1 MTKLTKFAI
10 VELNS
15 QTDIL
20 ANLQSIELGI
30 KIASERG
37 TRMVILPE
45 NAFCF
50 GKQGFASQYF
60 DALKAWSAQ
69 AARHYGVYL
78 LAGTLPCPY
87 RPDGTP
93 VADGKLRQSSLLF
106 DPAGD
111 CLARYD
117 KIHLFKATVNDS
129 TGNYDEGRTF
139 EAGNELIVAD
149 TEFGKIGMMVC
160 FDIRFPTLAV
170 KLRELGADILTAPS
184 AFTYQTGKAHWH
196 ALLTA
201 RALDSQ
207 CMVIGAGQTGDHVVN
222 PSAPGNVRSTW
233 GHSEFIRSDG
243 ESVFTQT
250 IDAATDAANDAVT
263 RDFDITNNLDDLPLS
278 AKAASWLPKS
288 DGRPELDQTAEQ
300 NTNKTTLLQ
309 QAPTVILA
317 DFDADAQQII
327 RQNIA
332 LLECQKLTIIANNT

>member
-15 QTDIL
+15 QTNIL

-106 DPAGD
+106 DPAGN

-149 TEFGKIGMMVC
+149 TEFGKVGMMVC

-243 ESVFTQT
+243 ESVLTQK
-250 IDAATDAANDAVT
+250 INAATDSAT
-263 RDFDITNNLDDLPLS
+263 RDFDITNNLAHLPLS

-288 DGRPELDQTAEQ
+288 DNRQELDKNADQ
-300 NTNKTTLLQ
+300 NTNKTTPSQ
-309 QAPTVILA
+309 QAPSVIFA
-317 DFDADAQQII
+317 DFDADAQQIT

-332 LLECQKLTIIANNT
+332 LLECQKLTIITNNT

>member
-60 DALKAWSAQ
+60 DALKAWSAH

-139 EAGNELIVAD
+139 EAGKELIVAD
-149 TEFGKIGMMVC
+149 TEFGKVGMMVC

-222 PSAPGNVRSTW
+222 PSAPSNVRSTW
-233 GHSEFIRSDG
+233 GHSEFISSDG
-243 ESVFTQT
+243 ERVLTQK
-250 IDAATDAANDAVT
+250 INAATDAANDAVT
-263 RDFDITNNLDDLPLS
+263 RDFDITNYLAHLPLS

-288 DGRPELDQTAEQ
+288 DGRQQLDKTADQ
-300 NTNKTTLLQ
+300 IAVQSTPSQ
-309 QAPTVILA
+309 QAPSVIFA
-317 DFDADAQQII
+317 DFDADAQQIT

-332 LLECQKLTIIANNT
+332 LLECQKLTIIANST

>member
-20 ANLQSIELGI
+20 ANLQSIELCI

-60 DALKAWSAQ
+60 DALKAWSAH

-139 EAGNELIVAD
+139 EAGKELIVAD
-149 TEFGKIGMMVC
+149 TEFGKVGMMVC

-222 PSAPGNVRSTW
+222 PSAPSNVRSTW
-233 GHSEFIRSDG
+233 GHSEFISSDG
-243 ESVFTQT
+243 ERVLTQK
-250 IDAATDAANDAVT
+250 INAATDAANDAVT
-263 RDFDITNNLDDLPLS
+263 RDFDITNNLAHLPLS

-288 DGRPELDQTAEQ
+288 DGRQQLDKTADQ
-300 NTNKTTLLQ
+300 IAVQSTPSQ
-309 QAPTVILA
+309 QAPSVIFA
-317 DFDADAQQII
+317 DFDADAQQIT

-332 LLECQKLTIIANNT
+332 LLECQKLTIIANST

>member
-20 ANLQSIELGI
+20 ANLQSIELRI

-60 DALKAWSAQ
+60 DALKAWSAH

-139 EAGNELIVAD
+139 EAGKELIVAD
-149 TEFGKIGMMVC
+149 TEFGKVGMMVC

-222 PSAPGNVRSTW
+222 PSAPSNVRSTW
-233 GHSEFIRSDG
+233 GHSEFISSDG
-243 ESVFTQT
+243 ERVLTQK
-250 IDAATDAANDAVT
+250 INAATDAANDAVT
-263 RDFDITNNLDDLPLS
+263 RDFDITNNLAHLPLS

-288 DGRPELDQTAEQ
+288 DGRQQLDKTADQ
-300 NTNKTTLLQ
+300 IAVQSTPSQ
-309 QAPTVILA
+309 QAPSVIFA
-317 DFDADAQQII
+317 DFDADAQQIT

-332 LLECQKLTIIANNT
+332 LLECQKLTIIANST

>member
-20 ANLQSIELGI
+20 VNLQSIESGI

-129 TGNYDEGRTF
+129 TGNYDEGGTF
-139 EAGNELIVAD
+139 EAGNKLIVTN

-222 PSAPGNVRSTW
+222 PSAPSNVRSTW
-233 GHSEFIRSDG
+233 GHSEFITSDG
-243 ESVFTQT
+243 ESVLTQK
-250 IDAATDAANDAVT
+250 INAATDAANDAAT
-263 RDFDITNNLDDLPLS
+263 RDFDITNNLAHLPLS

-288 DGRPELDQTAEQ
+288 DSRPELDKNADQ
-300 NTNKTTLLQ
+300 NTNKTTPSQ
-309 QAPTVILA
+309 QAPSVIFA
-317 DFDADAQQII
+317 DFDADAQQIT

>member
-60 DALKAWSAQ
+60 DALKAWSAH

-139 EAGNELIVAD
+139 EAGKELIVAD
-149 TEFGKIGMMVC
+149 TEFGKVGMMVC

-222 PSAPGNVRSTW
+222 PSAPSNVRSTW
-233 GHSEFIRSDG
+233 GHSEFISSDG
-243 ESVFTQT
+243 ERVLTQK
-250 IDAATDAANDAVT
+250 INAATDAANDAVT
-263 RDFDITNNLDDLPLS
+263 RDFDITNNLAHLPLS
-278 AKAASWLPKS
+278 AKAASWLATS
-288 DGRPELDQTAEQ
+288 DGRQEVDQTAV
-300 NTNKTTLLQ
+300 KTPPSQ
-309 QAPTVILA
+309 QAPSVIFA
-317 DFDADAQQII
+317 DFDADAQQIT

-332 LLECQKLTIIANNT
+332 LLECQKLTIIANST

>member
-10 VELNS
+10 IELNS

-50 GKQGFASQYF
+50 GKQDFASQYF

-149 TEFGKIGMMVC
+149 TEFGKVGMMVC

-207 CMVIGAGQTGDHVVN
+207 CMVIGAGQTGNHVVN
-222 PSAPGNVRSTW
+222 PSEPSNVRSTW
-233 GHSEFIRSDG
+233 GHSEFITSDG
-243 ESVFTQT
+243 ESVLTQT
-250 IDAATDAANDAVT
+250 IDAADDAVT
-263 RDFDITNNLDDLPLS
+263 RDFDITNNLAHLPLS
-278 AKAASWLPKS
+278 AKAASWLSKS
-288 DGRPELDQTAEQ
+288 DGHLELDKNADQ

-309 QAPTVILA
+309 QAPTVIFA
-317 DFDADAQQII
+317 DFDADAQQIT

>member
-222 PSAPGNVRSTW
+222 PSAPSNVRSTW
-233 GHSEFIRSDG
+233 GHSEFISSHG
-243 ESVFTQT
+243 ESVLTQT
-250 IDAATDAANDAVT
+250 IDAVT

>member
-30 KIASERG
+30 KIASECG
-37 TRMVILPE
+37 ARMVILPE

-60 DALKAWSAQ
+60 DTLKAWSAQ

-93 VADGKLRQSSLLF
+93 VADGKFRQSSLLF

-129 TGNYDEGRTF
+129 TGNYDEGITF
-139 EAGNELIVAD
+139 EAGNELIVTD
-149 TEFGKIGMMVC
+149 TEFGKVGMMVC

-222 PSAPGNVRSTW
+222 PSAPSNVRSTW
-233 GHSEFIRSDG
+233 GHSEFISSDG
-243 ESVFTQT
+243 ERVLTQT
-250 IDAATDAANDAVT
+250 IDAANDAVT
-263 RDFDITNNLDDLPLS
+263 RDFDITNNLAHLPLS
-278 AKAASWLPKS
+278 AKAASWLSKS
-288 DGRPELDQTAEQ
+288 DGRQQLDQTAV
-300 NTNKTTLLQ
+300 KTPPSQ
-309 QAPTVILA
+309 QAPSVIFA
-317 DFDADAQQII
+317 DFDADAQQVT

>member
-106 DPAGD
+106 DPAGN

-149 TEFGKIGMMVC
+149 TEFGKVGMMVC

-207 CMVIGAGQTGDHVVN
+207 CMVIGAGQTGNHVVN
-222 PSAPGNVRSTW
+222 PSEPSNVRSTW
-233 GHSEFIRSDG
+233 GHSEFITSDG
-243 ESVFTQT
+243 ESVLTQT
-250 IDAATDAANDAVT
+250 IDAADDAVT
-263 RDFDITNNLDDLPLS
+263 RDFDITNNLAHLPLS
-278 AKAASWLPKS
+278 AKAASWLSKS
-288 DGRPELDQTAEQ
+288 DGHLELDKNADQ
-300 NTNKTTLLQ
+300 NTNKTTPSQ
-309 QAPTVILA
+309 QAPSVIFA
-317 DFDADAQQII
+317 DFDADAQQIT

>member
-1 MTKLTKFAI
+1 M
-10 VELNS
+10 
-15 QTDIL
+15 
-20 ANLQSIELGI
+20 
-30 KIASERG
+30 
-37 TRMVILPE
+37 
-45 NAFCF
+45 
-50 GKQGFASQYF
+50 
-60 DALKAWSAQ
+60 
-69 AARHYGVYL
+69 
-78 LAGTLPCPY
+78 
-87 RPDGTP
+87 
-93 VADGKLRQSSLLF
+93 
-106 DPAGD
+106 
-111 CLARYD
+111 
-117 KIHLFKATVNDS
+117 FKATVNDS

-139 EAGNELIVAD
+139 EAGNALIVAD

-288 DGRPELDQTAEQ
+288 DGRQELDKNADQ
-300 NTNKTTLLQ
+300 NTNKTTPSQ
-309 QAPTVILA
+309 QAPTVIFA
-317 DFDADAQQII
+317 DFDADAQQIT